1 MQDKG
6 CSNPMSTK
14 TRKAILR
21 GTVLSALMTSAVMAQ
36 TAPTQ
41 VGPVLSGN
49 TSAASSYLRVF
60 DTGTAGGTVTVQLR
74 SPDNTRELG
83 TFTAPVAPHAARQ
96 FSLAEI
102 EAGARVAPATGT
114 RLLAI
119 TANFPGFA
127 QHLVYNASNSELSI
141 VSGCGPKVVS
151 AGRYLNSI
159 HTALIRAYP
168 STIIVQNTSAADA
181 TATFEVYD
189 AANGDR
195 VGRYSGNVRANN
207 VWAFSQAE
215 FAAATGFV
223 PSATQYQ
230 LNFVLNP
237 EFPGTAQHVVRTI
250 NSDQSANLTETCA
263 LPTTANDGMPA
274 PQLPA
279 TTLAYRDAA
288 RGLPD
293 YFTNTNANGSVAD
306 ADNTPPTNAITD
318 AGATLGRVLFYDQ
331 RLSINNTTSCAS
343 CHQQA
348 RGFSDPRALSVGFA
362 GGQTARHSMGLSN
375 ARFYEN
381 GRFFWDE
388 RAATL
393 EDQVLQPIQN
403 DVEMGMTLPR
413 LTAKLAATDFYPGL
427 FQAAFGST
435 EVNSDRIS
443 KALAQFVRS
452 LTSYQSKYDT
462 ALAAGPGSV
471 NTVFTPLERQG
482 LQLFGGPLAGP
493 GPGGAGCARCHEAT
507 AQIAS
512 QPRNN
517 GLNATNAVDAG
528 AGGGRFKVP
537 SLRNIAVR
545 GTFMHDGR
553 FSSLAQVVEFYNSGV
568 QANPNLDRAMRDRN
582 GNPQRLNLTQ
592 AEKAALVAFMA
603 TLTDQ
608 IFLTDPKFGDPF
620 QN

>member
-1 MQDKG
+1 
-6 CSNPMSTK
+6 
-14 TRKAILR
+14 
-21 GTVLSALMTSAVMAQ
+21 MTSSVMAQ
-36 TAPTQ
+36 TALTQ
-41 VGPVLSGN
+41 VGPVLSGDVS
-49 TSAASSYLRVF
+49 TAASYLRVF
-60 DTGTAGGTVTVQLR
+60 DTGNAGGTVTVQVR

-102 EAGARVAPATGT
+102 EAGARVTPATGT

-127 QHLVYNASNSELSI
+127 QHLVYNSSTSALSI

-159 HTALIRAYP
+159 HTALIATYP
-168 STIIVQNTSAADA
+168 STIIVQNTSSADA

-189 AANGDR
+189 SVNGDR

-215 FAAATGFV
+215 FAAAIGFV
-223 PSATQYQ
+223 PSPTQYQ

-250 NSDQSANLTETCA
+250 ISDQSANLTETCA
-263 LPTTANDGMPA
+263 LPTTANDGLPA

-288 RGLPD
+288 RGLPNT
-293 YFTNTNANGSVAD
+293 FTDPDANGSVAA
-306 ADNTPPTNAITD
+306 ADKTPANNAITD
-318 AGATLGRVLFYDQ
+318 AGATLGRVLFYDK

-348 RGFSDPRALSVGFA
+348 RGFSDARVLSVGFA

-403 DVEMGMTLPR
+403 EVEMGMTLPR
-413 LTAKLAATDFYPGL
+413 LTAKLAATDFYPAL
-427 FQAAFGST
+427 FQAAFGT
-435 EVNSDRIS
+435 PEVTTDCIS

-452 LTSYQSKYDT
+452 LTSFQSKYDQV
-462 ALAAGPGSV
+462 LAGGPPAV
-471 NTVFTPLERQG
+471 NTVLTAQERLG
-482 LQLFGGPLAGP
+482 LQLFGGPLSGAGANAQ
-493 GPGGAGCARCHEAT
+493 AGCARCHEGA
-507 AQIAS
+507 AQIGS
-512 QPRNN
+512 QARNN
-517 GLNATNAVDAG
+517 GLNATNASDAG

-568 QANPNLDRAMRDRN
+568 QANPNLDRGLRDRN

-592 AEKAALVAFMA
+592 DEKAALVAFLT

-608 IFLTDPKFGDPF
+608 TFLTDPKFADPF

>member
-1 MQDKG
+1 MR
-6 CSNPMSTK
+6 TK
-14 TRKAILR
+14 TTKAVLLGTILS
-21 GTVLSALMTSAVMAQ
+21 TLIISDILAQ
-36 TAPTQ
+36 APTQ
-41 VGPVLSGN
+41 VGPVLSGSVG
-49 TSAASSYLRVF
+49 TAASYLRVF
-60 DTGTAGGTVTVQLR
+60 DTGTAGGTVTVQIR
-74 SPDNTRELG
+74 SQDNTRELG
-83 TFTAPVAPHAARQ
+83 TFTASVAPHAARQ
-96 FSLAEI
+96 FSLADI
-102 EAGARVAPATGT
+102 ESAARVTPANGS

-127 QHLVYNASNSELSI
+127 QHLVYSAGTGALSI

-151 AGRYLNSI
+151 TGRYLNSI
-159 HTALIRAYP
+159 HTALIPAYP

-181 TATFEVYD
+181 LATFEVFD
-189 AANGDR
+189 AASGDR
-195 VGRYSGNVRANN
+195 VGKFSGTVRANN

-215 FAAATGFV
+215 FASAIGFA
-223 PSATQYQ
+223 PKAGQYH

-237 EFPGTAQHVVRTI
+237 EFPGTAQHVVRTA
-250 NSDQSANLTETCA
+250 NTEQTANLTETCA

-279 TTLAYRDAA
+279 TALAYADAA
-288 RGLPD
+288 RNLPD
-293 YFTNTNANGSVAD
+293 YYINPAAPGSVAD
-306 ADNTPPTNAITD
+306 TDNTPANNPITD
-318 AGATLGRVLFYDQ
+318 AGATLGRVLFYDK

-348 RGFSDPRALSVGFA
+348 RGFSDPRPLSVGFA

-375 ARFYEN
+375 ARFYER

-403 DVEMGMTLPR
+403 EVEMGMTLTR
-413 LTAKLAATDFYPGL
+413 LTAKLAATDFYPAL
-427 FQAAFGST
+427 FNAAFGT
-435 EVNSDRIS
+435 TDVTSDRIS

-452 LTSYQSKYDT
+452 LSTYQSKYDT

-517 GLNATNAVDAG
+517 GLNATNTADAG

-568 QANPNLDRAMRDRN
+568 QANPNLDRALRDRN
-582 GNPQRLNLTQ
+582 GNPQRLNLNQT
-592 AEKAALVAFMA
+592 EKDALVAFMA

-608 IFLTDPKFGDPF
+608 NFLTDTKFGNPF
-620 QN
+620 LN